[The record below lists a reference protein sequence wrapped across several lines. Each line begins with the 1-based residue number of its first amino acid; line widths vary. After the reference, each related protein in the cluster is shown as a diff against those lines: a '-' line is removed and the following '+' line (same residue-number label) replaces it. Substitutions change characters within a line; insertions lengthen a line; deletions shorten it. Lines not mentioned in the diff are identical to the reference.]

1 MPPEFPLQ
9 VVLEYRDRLVD
20 ALEIEMSCLLRARQ
34 LAQDLLDALNE
45 KLASLFNELRSS
57 QTGDLDLVKI
67 GQIRANIDYID
78 EYISRQEEEITKL
91 DQQIEAKREELIK
104 ARQDEEMLEVLKEKA
119 TEAYEE
125 DQKIKESRA
134 QDDIYIT
141 SHYQK
146 SIKEDE

>member
-78 EYISRQEEEITKL
+78 EYISRQEEEITKF

>member
-9 VVLEYRDRLVD
+9 VVLEYRDLLVD
-20 ALEIEMSCLLRARQ
+20 ALEIEMSRLLSARQ
-34 LAQDLLDALNE
+34 RAQGLLDALNE

-67 GQIRANIDYID
+67 GQLRANIDYVD
-78 EYISRQEEEITKL
+78 DYISRQEEEIAKL

-119 TEAYEE
+119 IEAYEE
-125 DQKIKESRA
+125 DQKIKEGRA

>member
-9 VVLEYRDRLVD
+9 VVLDYRDRLVD
-20 ALEIEMSCLLRARQ
+20 ALEIEMSCLLNARQ
-34 LAQDLLDALNE
+34 RAQDLLYALKGE
-45 KLASLFNELRSS
+45 LASLFNELRCS

-67 GQIRANIDYID
+67 GQLRANIEYVDDYIA
-78 EYISRQEEEITKL
+78 RQEGEIARL
-91 DQQIEAKREELIK
+91 DQQIEAKRQELIK
-104 ARQDEEMLEVLKEKA
+104 ARQDEEMLEILKEKA
-119 TEAYEE
+119 IEAYEE

-146 SIKEDE
+146 LVKEEE